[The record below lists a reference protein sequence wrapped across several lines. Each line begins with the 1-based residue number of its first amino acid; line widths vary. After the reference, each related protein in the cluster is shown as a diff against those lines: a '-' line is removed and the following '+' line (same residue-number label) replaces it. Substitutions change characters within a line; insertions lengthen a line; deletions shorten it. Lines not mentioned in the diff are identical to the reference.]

1 MKAVEIT
8 NETFTDILNY
18 DISTVF
24 YLVSYEVMKNKE
36 QEKQIKR
43 LQRKGLK

>member
-8 NETFTDILNY
+8 NETFNSIMEY

-24 YLVSYEVMKNKE
+24 YLVSYEVIKNKE
-36 QEKQIKR
+36 QEKQIKQ
-43 LQRKGLK
+43 LQRRKG

>member
-8 NETFTDILNY
+8 NETFNSIMEY

-24 YLVSYEVMKNKE
+24 YLVSYEVIKNKE
-36 QEKQIKR
+36 QEKQIKQM
-43 LQRKGLK
+43 QRRKV